1 MDDAQAPA
9 GFGPGPAG
17 TPTARTAP
25 AGVVA
30 RIREAVGSV
39 VVGNEQALDLLLVA
53 LLCRGHALVEDVPG
67 VGKTLLARSFARVL
81 GCEFTRVQLTPDVL
95 PSDVTGS
102 SVFNQATAAFEF
114 RPGPIFTQVLLADEV
129 NRATPRAQ
137 SALLEAMEERQVTV
151 DGDTRPLPEPFLV
164 LATQNPVE
172 LEGTFPLPEAQLDR
186 FLVRVTLGYP
196 DLDEE
201 QEILRR
207 FERDEM
213 PDLVAVTDPEGLVE
227 LQHAR
232 ARVSVADDVLAYL
245 LDVVRSTRAD
255 DRVALGA
262 SPRAALALHRA
273 CQARALLDGR
283 TYVLPDDVKVLATPV
298 LAHRISLTASTR
310 LRGTTVT
317 AILAE
322 ILERSAVPV
331 EDEQD
336 GDDVPPSS
344 RAASGLSTGR

>member
-9 GFGPGPAG
+9 GFGPRPAG

-39 VVGNEQALDLLLVA
+39 VVGNGQALDLLVVA

-151 DGDTRPLPEPFLV
+151 DGETRPLPEPFLV

-172 LEGTFPLPEAQLDR
+172 YEGTFPLPEAQLDR
-186 FLVRVTLGYP
+186 FGLKLSLGYP
-196 DLDEE
+196 GRDEE
-201 QEILRR
+201 I
-207 FERDEM
+207 
-213 PDLVAVTDPEGLVE
+213 A
-227 LQHAR
+227 
-232 ARVSVADDVLAYL
+232 L
-245 LDVVRSTRAD
+245 LDRFLEQEPLEDMAQVCTVDDIRAAQETCRGVFMERSVKQYAVDLCAGIRRHAE
-255 DRVALGA
+255 VALGA
-262 SPRAALALHRA
+262 SPRATLALGALA
-273 CQARALLDGR
+273 QARAALAGR
-283 TYVLPDDVKVLATPV
+283 GYVLPDDIKALAPWTLPHRVVLAAAARWREQTAEAVVAAV
-298 LAHRISLTASTR
+298 L
-310 LRGTTVT
+310 
-317 AILAE
+317 
-322 ILERSAVPV
+322 RSVAVP
-331 EDEQD
+331 
-336 GDDVPPSS
+336 
-344 RAASGLSTGR
+344 AAARRG

>member
-1 MDDAQAPA
+1 MDDAQIPTDAE
-9 GFGPGPAG
+9 PGPIE
-17 TPTARTAP
+17 TPIAETVP

-30 RIREAVGSV
+30 QVRGAVGSV
-39 VVGNEQALDLLLVA
+39 VVGNEQALELLLVA
-53 LLCRGHALVEDVPG
+53 LLCRGHALLEDVPG

-81 GCEFTRVQLTPDVL
+81 GCDFTRVQLTPDVL

-102 SVFNQATAAFEF
+102 SVFNQATVAFEF

-151 DGDTRPLPEPFLV
+151 DGETRPLPEPFLV
-164 LATQNPVE
+164 LATQNPIE

-201 QEILRR
+201 HEILRR
-207 FERDEM
+207 FERDDV
-213 PDLVAVTDPEGLVE
+213 PAPVAVTGPSGVLH
-227 LQHAR
+227 LQRER
-232 ARVSVADDVLAYL
+232 ARVSVSDDVLAYL
-245 LDVVRSTRAD
+245 LEVVRSTRAD

-283 TYVLPDDVKVLATPV
+283 SYVLPDDVKMLAVPV
-298 LAHRISLTASTR
+298 LAHRISLTASAR
-310 LRGTTVT
+310 LRGTSV
-317 AILAE
+317 AGVLGE
-322 ILERSAVPV
+322 ILERAAVPV
-331 EDEQD
+331 EDED
-336 GDDVPPSS
+336 GQGADPPAP
-344 RAASGLSTGR
+344 RLTAGR